1 MKITKNNR
9 TVFLIPTGTIASR
22 CTAGMIARKLNKE
35 GIMLTSEQVLSI
47 IDEIKRYKK
56 NHKDWRLIDVK
67 RENGDTASI
76 EI

>member
-1 MKITKNNR
+1 
-9 TVFLIPTGTIASR
+9 
-22 CTAGMIARKLNKE
+22 MIARKLNKE